1 MCYSIGKEFLLQGLT
16 WNIKMILFKFPETL
30 KKETRVRDILVKNPD
45 PKYTL
50 TDHLWNYLQNYAKKH
65 KEKGNG
71 FGFGLVDLDSVTRT
85 LSARYHKDGSE
96 ILIPQSN
103 GKNPR
108 RLTPEEC
115 RALMGY
121 PDNFK
126 IRGLGVS
133 DTQLYRQFGN
143 SVVVPVVLAIAKKM
157 IVYIDKNITV

>member
-1 MCYSIGKEFLLQGLT
+1 M
-16 WNIKMILFKFPETL
+16 
-30 KKETRVRDILVKNPD
+30 
-45 PKYTL
+45 
-50 TDHLWNYLQNYAKKH
+50 QNFAKKH
-65 KEKGNG
+65 KEKGNR

-115 RALMGY
+115 SALMGY

-126 IRGLGVS
+126 IRGIGVS

-157 IVYIDKNITV
+157 IVYIDKNISVEKQSHENIFIS